1 MIKSSPLSR
10 RHFLRGIGAT
20 IGLPLLDVMATPRAF
35 GALGKSAGGI
45 AGTPPVRMAF
55 FFVPNGVN
63 MDDWRPK
70 RTGAHYDLPYVL
82 EPLAPL
88 QNDLLVI
95 SGLTQDKG
103 RANGDGAGDHARSGS
118 VFLTGAQP
126 LKSEGSEIR
135 VGQSVDQFAAE
146 HLRHQTRFGSLE
158 IGTETGRPLGKCDS
172 GYSCGYSN
180 NISWRDSATP
190 MQKLVDPREVFERL
204 FGDQLQTASQKDR
217 ARRARHRKSILDVVM
232 QDVRSLEG
240 GLGRS
245 DQAKL
250 DEYLTSIREIEQRIE
265 RAESGNSATRELINS
280 YELPEGGTP
289 ESFDQHLRLLG
300 DMLVLA
306 FQTDTTRV
314 CTFMFANAGSNRSY
328 GMVGVNDG
336 HHELSH
342 HQGNREKLSKISRIN
357 RFHVEQFAY
366 VLQRLKSVRE
376 GDSTLLDNTMIV
388 YGSGIGD
395 GNRHNHDDLP
405 VIVAGRG
412 GGTVTP
418 GRHIQVPDDTP
429 MCNLFN
435 SMLDRSGVP
444 VDFFGDSTG
453 RLRELQV

>member
-1 MIKSSPLSR
+1 MTKSCQISR
-10 RHFLRGIGAT
+10 RHLLRGIGAT
-20 IGLPLLDVMATPRAF
+20 IALPVMDAMGTRAF
-35 GALGKSAGGI
+35 ADAASRVAGAAADAS
-45 AGTPPVRMAF
+45 PVRMAF

-63 MDDWRPK
+63 MADWRPR
-70 RTGAHYDLPYVL
+70 RTGAHFDLPSTL
-82 EPLAPL
+82 QPLASL
-88 QNDLLVI
+88 QNDVLVV

-118 VFLTGAQP
+118 VFLTGSQP

-146 HLRHQTRFGSLE
+146 YLRKQTRFGSLE

-180 NISWRDSATP
+180 NVSWRDSFTP

-204 FGDQLQTASQKDR
+204 FGDQLQSTSEKQR
-217 ARRARHRKSILDVVM
+217 ARRERHRRSILDVVM
-232 QDVRSLEG
+232 HDVRSLNG

-245 DQAKL
+245 DQQKL

-265 RAESGNSATRELINS
+265 RAESGNSQVRNLVNS
-280 YELPEGGTP
+280 YQVPEGGTP
-289 ESFDQHLRLLG
+289 ETVDQHLRLLG

-314 CTFMFANAGSNRSY
+314 ASFMFANAGSNRSY

-342 HQGNREKLSKISRIN
+342 HQGNAEKLAKISAIN

-366 VLQRLKSVRE
+366 VLKKMKSVKE
-376 GDSTLLDNTMIV
+376 GDSTLLDNTMVV

-412 GGTVTP
+412 GGTITP
-418 GRHIQVPDDTP
+418 GRHIEVPPDTP

-435 SMLDRSGVP
+435 SMLDRAGVP
-444 VDFFGDSTG
+444 VDLFGDSTG
-453 RLRELQV
+453 RLRELAI

>member
-1 MIKSSPLSR
+1 MMDAM
-10 RHFLRGIGAT
+10 G
-20 IGLPLLDVMATPRAF
+20 PRAF
-35 GALGKSAGGI
+35 AGISAGS
-45 AGTPPVRMAF
+45 AASSAAAAPPVRLAF

-63 MDDWRPK
+63 MADWRPQ
-70 RTGAHYDLPYVL
+70 RTGAHFELPFTL
-82 EPLAPL
+82 KPLANL

-118 VFLTGAQP
+118 VFLTGSQP

-135 VGQSVDQFAAE
+135 SGQSVDQYAAE
-146 HLRHQTRFGSLE
+146 FLRKQTRFGSLE

-180 NISWRDSATP
+180 NVSWRDSQTP
-190 MQKLVDPREVFERL
+190 VQKLVNPREVFERL
-204 FGDQLQTASQKDR
+204 FGDQLQSESQKER
-217 ARRARHRKSILDVVM
+217 ARRERNRKSILDVVM
-232 QDVRSLEG
+232 QDVKSLDG

-245 DQAKL
+245 DQQKL

-265 RAESGNSATRELINS
+265 RAEAGTSETRQLVNN
-280 YELPEGGTP
+280 YEMPEPGIP
-289 ESFDQHLRLLG
+289 ESVDQHLRLLG

-314 CTFMFANAGSNRSY
+314 STFMFANAGSNRSY

-342 HQGNREKLSKISRIN
+342 HQGDSEKLAKISAIN
-357 RFHVEQFAY
+357 RFHIEQFAY
-366 VLQRLKSVRE
+366 VLEKMKSIKE
-376 GDSTLLDNTMIV
+376 GEGTLLDNTLIT
-388 YGSGIGD
+388 YGSGISD

-418 GRHIQVPDDTP
+418 GRHITVSPDTP

-435 SMLDRSGVP
+435 SVLDRAGVP
-444 VDFFGDSTG
+444 IDYFGDSTG
-453 RLRELQV
+453 RLDELAI